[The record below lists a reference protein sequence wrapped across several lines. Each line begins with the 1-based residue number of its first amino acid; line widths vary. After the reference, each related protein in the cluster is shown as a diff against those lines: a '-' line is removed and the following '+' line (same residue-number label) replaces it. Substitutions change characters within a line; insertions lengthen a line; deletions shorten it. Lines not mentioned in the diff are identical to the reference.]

1 MTSDEEES
9 TVVIERASVMYIHV
23 CTLMYICTQS
33 RPASAASVT
42 AYMYIPL
49 QSC

>member
-9 TVVIERASVMYIHV
+9 TAVIERASVMYI
-23 CTLMYICTQS
+23 CTQS
-33 RPASAASVT
+33 LPASAASVT